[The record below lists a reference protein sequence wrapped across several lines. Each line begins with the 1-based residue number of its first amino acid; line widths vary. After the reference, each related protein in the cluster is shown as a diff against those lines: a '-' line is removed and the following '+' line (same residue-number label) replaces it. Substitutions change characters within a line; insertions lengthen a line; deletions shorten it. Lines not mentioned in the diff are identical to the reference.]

1 MDHWING
8 LMRIPFG
15 KYNNISVSPDSSVEE
30 KRKFI
35 QHTYKTLDSAIYG
48 HKEAKTHMLQVIG
61 KWMKNPDS
69 GGNVLAIQGPMGNG
83 KTTLVKEILKVYG
96 LSESVTSPTFTI
108 VEPYL
113 IGNKKIYHMDLYRI
127 ESRKELEVL
136 GIEEYSN
143 ESDSILFIAWPESGD
158 GFFKECDMEICL
170 NHLNE
175 NSREL
180 VLRNYFS

>member
-1 MDHWING
+1 MSNDKKLILNSLEETKKIASEIAHKIT
-8 LMRIPFG
+8 L
-15 KYNNISVSPDSSVEE
+15 IS
-30 KRKFI
+30 KN
-35 QHTYKTLDSAIYG
+35 T
-48 HKEAKTHMLQVIG
+48 AKIIFLKGDLGT
-61 KWMKNPDS
+61 
-69 GGNVLAIQGPMGNG
+69 G

-143 ESDSILFIAWPESGD
+143 EYDSILFIEWPERGA

-180 VLRNYFS
+180 VLRDYFS

>member
-1 MDHWING
+1 MSNDKKLILNSLEETKKIASEIAHKIT
-8 LMRIPFG
+8 L
-15 KYNNISVSPDSSVEE
+15 IS
-30 KRKFI
+30 KN
-35 QHTYKTLDSAIYG
+35 T
-48 HKEAKTHMLQVIG
+48 AKIIFLKGDLGT
-61 KWMKNPDS
+61 
-69 GGNVLAIQGPMGNG
+69 G

-143 ESDSILFIAWPESGD
+143 ESDSIIFIEPERGD
-158 GFFKECDMEICL
+158 GYFKECDMEICL

-180 VLRNYFS
+180 VLRDYFS

>member
-1 MDHWING
+1 MSNDKKLIINS
-8 LMRIPFG
+8 LEETKKIASEIAH
-15 KYNNISVSPDSSVEE
+15 KINLIS
-30 KRKFI
+30 KN
-35 QHTYKTLDSAIYG
+35 T
-48 HKEAKTHMLQVIG
+48 AKIIFLKGDLGT
-61 KWMKNPDS
+61 
-69 GGNVLAIQGPMGNG
+69 G
-83 KTTLVKEILKVYG
+83 KTTLVKEILKAYG

-143 ESDSILFIAWPESGD
+143 ESDSIIFIEWPERGD

-180 VLRNYFS
+180 VLRDYFS

>member
-1 MDHWING
+1 MSNDKKLILNSLEETKKIASEIAHKIN
-8 LMRIPFG
+8 L
-15 KYNNISVSPDSSVEE
+15 IS
-30 KRKFI
+30 KN
-35 QHTYKTLDSAIYG
+35 T
-48 HKEAKTHMLQVIG
+48 AKIIFLKGDLGT
-61 KWMKNPDS
+61 
-69 GGNVLAIQGPMGNG
+69 G
-83 KTTLVKEILKVYG
+83 KTTLVKEILKAYG

-143 ESDSILFIAWPESGD
+143 ESDSILFIEWPERGD

>member
-1 MDHWING
+1 MSNDKKLILNSLEETKKIASEIAHKIT
-8 LMRIPFG
+8 L
-15 KYNNISVSPDSSVEE
+15 IS
-30 KRKFI
+30 KN
-35 QHTYKTLDSAIYG
+35 T
-48 HKEAKTHMLQVIG
+48 AKIIFLKGDLGT
-61 KWMKNPDS
+61 
-69 GGNVLAIQGPMGNG
+69 G

-143 ESDSILFIAWPESGD
+143 
-158 GFFKECDMEICL
+158 
-170 NHLNE
+170 
-175 NSREL
+175 
-180 VLRNYFS
+180 

>member
-1 MDHWING
+1 MSNDKKLILNSLEETKKIASEIAHKIT
-8 LMRIPFG
+8 L
-15 KYNNISVSPDSSVEE
+15 IS
-30 KRKFI
+30 KN
-35 QHTYKTLDSAIYG
+35 T
-48 HKEAKTHMLQVIG
+48 AKIIFLKGDLGT
-61 KWMKNPDS
+61 
-69 GGNVLAIQGPMGNG
+69 G

-143 ESDSILFIAWPESGD
+143 ESDSIIFIEWPERGD
-158 GFFKECDMEICL
+158 GVFKECDMEICL

-180 VLRNYFS
+180 VLRDYFS

>member
-1 MDHWING
+1 MSNDKKLILNSLEETKKIASEIAHKIT
-8 LMRIPFG
+8 L
-15 KYNNISVSPDSSVEE
+15 IS
-30 KRKFI
+30 KN
-35 QHTYKTLDSAIYG
+35 T
-48 HKEAKTHMLQVIG
+48 AKIIFLKGDLGT
-61 KWMKNPDS
+61 
-69 GGNVLAIQGPMGNG
+69 G

-143 ESDSILFIAWPESGD
+143 ESDSIIFIEWPERGD
-158 GFFKECDMEICL
+158 GFFKECYMEICL

>member
-1 MDHWING
+1 MSNDKKLILNSLEETKKIASEIAHKIT
-8 LMRIPFG
+8 L
-15 KYNNISVSPDSSVEE
+15 IS
-30 KRKFI
+30 KN
-35 QHTYKTLDSAIYG
+35 T
-48 HKEAKTHMLQVIG
+48 AKIIFLKGDLGT
-61 KWMKNPDS
+61 
-69 GGNVLAIQGPMGNG
+69 G

-143 ESDSILFIAWPESGD
+143 ESDSIIFIEWPEIGD

-180 VLRNYFS
+180 VLRDYFS

>member
-1 MDHWING
+1 MSNDKKLILNSLEETKKIASEIAHKIN
-8 LMRIPFG
+8 L
-15 KYNNISVSPDSSVEE
+15 IS
-30 KRKFI
+30 KN
-35 QHTYKTLDSAIYG
+35 T
-48 HKEAKTHMLQVIG
+48 AKIIFLKGDLGT
-61 KWMKNPDS
+61 
-69 GGNVLAIQGPMGNG
+69 G
-83 KTTLVKEILKVYG
+83 KTTLVKEILKAYG

-143 ESDSILFIAWPESGD
+143 ESDSIIFIEWPERGD

-180 VLRNYFS
+180 VLRDYFS

>member
-1 MDHWING
+1 MSNDKKLILNSLEETKKIASEIAHKIN
-8 LMRIPFG
+8 L
-15 KYNNISVSPDSSVEE
+15 IS
-30 KRKFI
+30 KN
-35 QHTYKTLDSAIYG
+35 T
-48 HKEAKTHMLQVIG
+48 AKIIFLKGDLGT
-61 KWMKNPDS
+61 
-69 GGNVLAIQGPMGNG
+69 G

-143 ESDSILFIAWPESGD
+143 ESDSILFIEWPERGD

-180 VLRNYFS
+180 VLRDYFS

>member
-1 MDHWING
+1 MSNDKKLILNSLEETKKIASEIAHKIT
-8 LMRIPFG
+8 L
-15 KYNNISVSPDSSVEE
+15 IS
-30 KRKFI
+30 KN
-35 QHTYKTLDSAIYG
+35 T
-48 HKEAKTHMLQVIG
+48 AKIIFLKGDLGT
-61 KWMKNPDS
+61 
-69 GGNVLAIQGPMGNG
+69 G

-143 ESDSILFIAWPESGD
+143 ESDSIIFIEWPERGD
-158 GFFKECDMEICL
+158 GYFKECDMGICL
-170 NHLNE
+170 NHLNK

-180 VLRNYFS
+180 VLRDYFS

>member
-1 MDHWING
+1 MSNDKKLILNSLEETKKIASEIAHKIN
-8 LMRIPFG
+8 L
-15 KYNNISVSPDSSVEE
+15 IS
-30 KRKFI
+30 KN
-35 QHTYKTLDSAIYG
+35 T
-48 HKEAKTHMLQVIG
+48 AKIIFLKGDLGT
-61 KWMKNPDS
+61 
-69 GGNVLAIQGPMGNG
+69 G
-83 KTTLVKEILKVYG
+83 KTTLVKEILKAYG

-113 IGNKKIYHMDLYRI
+113 IGNKKIFHMDLYRI

-143 ESDSILFIAWPESGD
+143 ESDSIIFIEWPERGD

-180 VLRNYFS
+180 VLRDYFS

>member
-1 MDHWING
+1 MMIAEASKENKNYSRILIKISGEALMGPNG
-8 LMRIPFG
+8 FG
-15 KYNNISVSPDSSVEE
+15 LHPPTVEKIASEIAHKITLIS
-30 KRKFI
+30 KN
-35 QHTYKTLDSAIYG
+35 T
-48 HKEAKTHMLQVIG
+48 AKIIFLKGDLGT
-61 KWMKNPDS
+61 
-69 GGNVLAIQGPMGNG
+69 G

-143 ESDSILFIAWPESGD
+143 ESDSILFIEWPERGD

>member
-1 MDHWING
+1 MSNDKKLILNSLEETKKIASEIAHKIN
-8 LMRIPFG
+8 L
-15 KYNNISVSPDSSVEE
+15 IS
-30 KRKFI
+30 KN
-35 QHTYKTLDSAIYG
+35 T
-48 HKEAKTHMLQVIG
+48 AKIIFLKGDLGT
-61 KWMKNPDS
+61 
-69 GGNVLAIQGPMGNG
+69 G

-143 ESDSILFIAWPESGD
+143 ESNSILFIEWPERGAVSYT
-158 GFFKECDMEICL
+158 
-170 NHLNE
+170 HLTLPTND
-175 NSREL
+175 R
-180 VLRNYFS
+180 V

>member
-1 MDHWING
+1 MSNDKKLILNSLEETKKIASEIAHKIN
-8 LMRIPFG
+8 L
-15 KYNNISVSPDSSVEE
+15 IS
-30 KRKFI
+30 KNK
-35 QHTYKTLDSAIYG
+35 
-48 HKEAKTHMLQVIG
+48 AKIIFLKGDLGT
-61 KWMKNPDS
+61 
-69 GGNVLAIQGPMGNG
+69 G

-143 ESDSILFIAWPESGD
+143 ESDSIIFIEWPERGD
-158 GFFKECDMEICL
+158 GYFKKCDMEICL

-180 VLRNYFS
+180 VLRDYFS

>member
-1 MDHWING
+1 MSNDKKLILNSLEETKKIASEIAHKIT
-8 LMRIPFG
+8 L
-15 KYNNISVSPDSSVEE
+15 IS
-30 KRKFI
+30 KN
-35 QHTYKTLDSAIYG
+35 T
-48 HKEAKTHMLQVIG
+48 AKIIFLKGDLGT
-61 KWMKNPDS
+61 
-69 GGNVLAIQGPMGNG
+69 G
-83 KTTLVKEILKVYG
+83 KTTLVKAILKVYG

-143 ESDSILFIAWPESGD
+143 ESDSIIFIELPERGD